1 MSAGGLVA
9 SPTRPPALVFYAII
23 LPLPPTPA
31 TTSRPPCYSHL
42 PLQTTQVSVLVSGAV
57 TLCAASARSARDVPR
72 ATLSVRST
80 RETPAGAY
88 SADTPAGRSCETPLE
103 LTHQPTPPV

>member
-23 LPLPPTPA
+23 LPLPPTRA
-31 TTSRPPCYSHL
+31 TTSRPPCYSH
-42 PLQTTQVSVLVSGAV
+42 PPSQTTQVSVLVSGAA

-72 ATLSVRST
+72 AALLVRAT
-80 RETPAGAY
+80 RETPVGVY
-88 SADTPAGRSCETPLE
+88 SADTPADRSYE
-103 LTHQPTPPV
+103 